1 MPGLLKKLS
10 NWSPSSD
17 WLKIT
22 TIDAH
27 TAGEPLRIVTKGIPE
42 LCGDT
47 MLAKSRFM
55 SKNYDHLRKHL
66 MWEPRGH
73 ADMYG
78 CVITSPVSEEA
89 DFGVIFMHNE
99 GYSSMCGHGIIAITK
114 VVVETGLVAMAK
126 PQTIVK
132 IDSPAG
138 LITARAYIEN
148 KKVKEV
154 SFENVPSY
162 IVALDNEIEIP
173 EYGKI
178 KYALAFG
185 GAYYA
190 YVQSAD
196 VGLTCYSKD
205 IDKLIQ
211 IGREIKKAIVNKVN
225 IEHPFDNDLSF
236 LYGTIF
242 IGEPEDS
249 DSNSRNVCVF
259 ADGEVDRSPT
269 GTGVSGRLAIHYA
282 RGEIKINEPIIIE
295 SIIGTKFS
303 GKVLKETKFGQYNA
317 IIPEITGKAFITG
330 KHEFIIDPDDQMG
343 DGIFIR

>member
-114 VVVETGLVAMAK
+114 VAVDSG
-126 PQTIVK
+126 IVK
-132 IDSPAG
+132 ASEPITKVKINSPAG
-138 LITARAYIEN
+138 LITATGYIEN
-148 KKVKEV
+148 EKVKEV
-154 SFENVPSY
+154 SFQNVPSFV
-162 IVALDNEIEIP
+162 VALDSKIEINGF
-173 EYGKI
+173 GKI
-178 KYALAFG
+178 KYDLAFG

-190 YVQSAD
+190 YVKAKN
-196 VGLTCYSKD
+196 VGLTCYPKD
-205 IDKLIQ
+205 IDKLIY
-211 IGREIKKAIVNKVN
+211 IGREIKKAVSSSIK
-225 IEHPFDNDLSF
+225 ITHPYDDDLSF

-242 IGEPEDS
+242 IDEDENIQS
-249 DSNSRNVCVF
+249 HSRNVCVF

-282 RGEIKINEPIIIE
+282 HNEIGIGEQITIE
-295 SIIGTKFS
+295 SIIGTKFD
-303 GKVLKETKFGQYNA
+303 GKIIESTRFGSFDA
-317 IIPEITGKAFITG
+317 IIPEITGSAFITG
-330 KHEFIIDPDDQMG
+330 KHEFYIDPEDQIRG
-343 DGIFIR
+343 GILLR

>member
-1 MPGLLKKLS
+1 MSDLLKKLA
-10 NWSPSSD
+10 NWSVPHD

-22 TIDAH
+22 TIDTH
-27 TAGEPLRIVTKGIPE
+27 TAGEPLRIVTSGIPE
-42 LCGDT
+42 LPGDT
-47 MLAKSRFM
+47 MLAKRRYM
-55 SKNYDHLRKHL
+55 MKNYDHLRKKL

-78 CVITSPVSEEA
+78 CIITLPVTPEA

-114 VVVETGLVAMAK
+114 VAIESDLVKKVEPRTTVR
-126 PQTIVK
+126 

-138 LITARAYIEN
+138 LITATANIKN
-148 KKVKEV
+148 SKVGKV
-154 SFENVPSY
+154 SYQNVPSY
-162 IVALDNEIEIP
+162 VVALDSEIEIP

-178 KYALAFG
+178 KYDLAFG

-190 YVQSAD
+190 YVQAAD
-196 VGLTCYSKD
+196 IGLTCYPKY

-211 IGREIKKAIVNKVN
+211 VGRKIKKAVSNAVN
-225 IEHPFDNDLSF
+225 IKHPYDDELSF

-242 IGEPEDS
+242 IDKPK
-249 DSNSRNVCVF
+249 DSNSHSRNVCIF

-282 RGEIKINEPIIIE
+282 RGEIGVGEPITIE
-295 SIIGTKFS
+295 SIIGTKFE
-303 GKVLKETKFGQYNA
+303 GRVIEQTRFGSFDA
-317 IIPEITGKAFITG
+317 IIPEITGETFITG
-330 KHEFIIDPDDQMG
+330 KHEFYVNPEDELG
-343 DGIFIR
+343 VGIFIR